1 MFARTERLLLR
12 PGWAQDA
19 PALFAGLADEGI
31 VRNLAS
37 APWPYRLAD
46 AEAFLARER
55 DPAEPALL
63 IFRRTLGE
71 PELVGSIGF
80 GRRPDGELEFG
91 YWIAR
96 KHWGR
101 GFATEA
107 GKALIANARDT
118 LRLRKLNAGH
128 FLDNPAS
135 GRVLQKLGFRPT
147 GAVVPYYSAG
157 RREAAPCRLFTLDL
171 ARTERSEAK
180 EEAAVDAC
188 RMEMM
193 AA

>member
-1 MFARTERLLLR
+1 MFAITERLLLR

-19 PALFAGLADEGI
+19 PALHAGICDEGI

-37 APWPYRLAD
+37 APWPYTPAD
-46 AEAFLARER
+46 AEAFLATER
-55 DPAEPALL
+55 DPCEPALL
-63 IFRRTLGE
+63 ILRRTNGA
-71 PELVGSIGF
+71 PELVGTIGV

-96 KHWGR
+96 RHWGR
-101 GFATEA
+101 GYATEA
-107 GKALIANARDT
+107 GEALIANARDS
-118 LRLRKLNAGH
+118 LRVRKLNAGH

-135 GRVLQKLGFRPT
+135 GRVLEKLGFRST
-147 GAVVPYYSAG
+147 GTVAPRYSAG

-171 ARTERSEAK
+171 GARAEAK

-188 RMEMM
+188 IMEMM

>member
-19 PALFAGLADEGI
+19 PALHAAIADEGI

-37 APWPYRLAD
+37 APWPYTPED

-55 DPAEPALL
+55 DPSEPALMIL
-63 IFRRTLGE
+63 RRTAGP

-96 KHWGR
+96 RHWGR
-101 GFATEA
+101 GYATEA
-107 GKALIANARDT
+107 GKALIANARDS
-118 LRLRKLNAGH
+118 LRIGKLNAGH

-135 GRVLQKLGFRPT
+135 GRVLRKLGFKPT
-147 GAVVPYYSAG
+147 GVIRARRSAARGEDVPSA
-157 RREAAPCRLFTLDL
+157 EFELDL
-171 ARTERSEAK
+171 SERSPVFAPSICDML
-180 EEAAVDAC
+180 AA
-188 RMEMM
+188 
-193 AA
+193 